1 MKVRVLTLLACLV
14 ASGHAGA
21 ADGHWNFRVLLG
33 DTEIGR
39 HRFTLTGQGDQRTLR
54 SEAAFTVKLLGLTV
68 YRYHHEATEQ
78 WAGDCLTRLTAQTD
92 DNGTPLAVAA
102 RREGSALK
110 VKSPQGEASVDG
122 CVMSFAYWNPAML
135 RQHQLLNAQSGR
147 LETVRIKQVESV
159 AVAAGGQS
167 ASARHYVIEGLERPL
182 ELWYSPKGDWLALES
197 TVAGGKRL
205 RYELQ

>member
-14 ASGHAGA
+14 ASSHAGA
-21 ADGHWNFRVLLG
+21 AGGHWKFRVLLG
-33 DTEIGR
+33 DSEIGQ
-39 HRFTLTGQGDQRTLR
+39 HRFTLTEQGEQRTLR
-54 SEAAFTVKLLGLTV
+54 SEAAFAVKLLGLTV
-68 YRYHHEATEQ
+68 YRYRHEATEQ
-78 WAGDCLTRLTAQTD
+78 WAGDCLTNLTAQTD

-102 RREGSALK
+102 TREGSTLK

-147 LETVRIKQVESV
+147 LETVRIKLVGNEDLPV
-159 AVAAGGQS
+159 RGQS
-167 ASARHYVIEGLERPL
+167 ATARHYVIEGLERPL

-197 TVAGGKRL
+197 TVARGKRL